1 MGGARDVT
9 KFGLTLDEHER
20 CLSYFQGDLAV
31 PDPQKAP
38 KEEMDFYV
46 KCAEEFG
53 FNGGFKRDCS
63 LFADGEQRRACAG
76 LVGAKDLVTKVMV
89 AGFVFLFGVFV
100 GSRFFGTKSI
110 ILELDQGRQKDENLF
125 L

>member
-9 KFGLTLDEHER
+9 KYGLTLNEHER
-20 CLSYFQGDLAV
+20 CLSYFQGDLEV
-31 PDPQKAP
+31 PDPKKAP
-38 KEEMDFYV
+38 REEMDFYV

-53 FNGGFKRDCS
+53 FAGGFKRDCS
-63 LFADGEQRRACAG
+63 IFADGEQRRACAG
-76 LVGAKDLVTKVMV
+76 LVGSKDLVTKVIA
-89 AGFVFLFGVFV
+89 AGFILLVGVFV

-110 ILELDQGRQKDENLF
+110 ILEFDQGRRKEEDLF